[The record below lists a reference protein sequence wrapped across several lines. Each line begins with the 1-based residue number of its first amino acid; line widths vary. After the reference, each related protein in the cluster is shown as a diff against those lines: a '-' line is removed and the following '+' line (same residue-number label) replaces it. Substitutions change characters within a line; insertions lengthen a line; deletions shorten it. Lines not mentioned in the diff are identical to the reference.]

1 MEKKLL
7 GQKTKIISNENN
19 INSNETEKE
28 HCLYK
33 EWNKKFKCYKY
44 CKLPIC
50 KNKNNLNYCGNHLP
64 LGEEG
69 PNGIMVKCEIC
80 KVIGHKRRSYLKTLA
95 NLRRKRPEEVF
106 LKNFSFVLI

>member
-7 GQKTKIISNENN
+7 GQKVKNDNN
-19 INSNETEKE
+19 IIEEEEKE

-33 EWNKKFKCYKY
+33 EWNKKYKCFKY

-69 PNGIMVKCEIC
+69 PNGIMIKCELMKINI
-80 KVIGHKRRSYLKTLA
+80 KK
-95 NLRRKRPEEVF
+95 
-106 LKNFSFVLI
+106 